1 MTIPDLV
8 QQIRAYFATAM
19 AEGFTAAEAMQLA
32 QHYQQTMMQNDL
44 VERLQTRGDK
54 PWER

>member
-8 QQIRAYFATAM
+8 Q
-19 AEGFTAAEAMQLA
+19 LA
-32 QHYQQTMMQNDL
+32 QHYQHTLMQNDL
-44 VERLQTRGDK
+44 LERLQKGGDK